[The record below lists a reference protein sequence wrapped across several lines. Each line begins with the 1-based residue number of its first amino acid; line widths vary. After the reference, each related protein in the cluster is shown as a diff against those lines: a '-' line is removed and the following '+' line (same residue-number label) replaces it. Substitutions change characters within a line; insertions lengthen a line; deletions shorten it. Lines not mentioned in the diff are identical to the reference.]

1 MSKSYLVLVF
11 LLINIYFLN
20 AQNPLINDPSLNY
33 DGSRIAFNYQGDIWI
48 ANANGTNIKRLT
60 VHEAYDAY
68 PLWSTDGKSIAF
80 QSNRYGNNDIFVI
93 PVEGGL
99 SKRLTYASSDDK
111 LTDFT
116 KNGEI
121 LFNTKRNFNQI
132 EWEPEIQTVNVKGGT
147 PYLKLKAFGY
157 DATLSPDKNNIT
169 FVKGPCRIQREE
181 YKGPANKDIW
191 LYNIE
196 RDKYQQLTT
205 FSGNDFYPKWADDQT
220 IYYQSAKDG
229 KYNVYKMKISD
240 NGLKTGNEEQL
251 TDFKDMGIFSFNIS
265 KNGKKVVLVKGDQ
278 LFIVDTG
285 TKSKT
290 KVSLNLHSDYR
301 FDPVVHK
308 TYSGDIEEIE
318 PSPDSKYSLFVIRGD
333 IFITENNKDKSKTVN
348 VTHSPARDKMA
359 VWLSNE
365 ALVFVSDRDGQNDL
379 YLLRSADPN
388 EKNLFKTLKR
398 KVERITK
405 TNEDESNPVVAP
417 NGKQIVFNRGRGQ
430 LIVANLSST
439 GMLSSEKI
447 LLDGWD
453 TASGVSWSPDSK
465 WLAYNFSDLDFNEEV
480 YIQRVDNSQKPI
492 NVSMHPK
499 RDQNPIWSPDGSKLA
514 FSSIRNNNDY
524 DVWFVWLKLEDW
536 QKTKEDWDEVD
547 DSKTD
552 DKGKDKKDDKEKD
565 KVESVL
571 PVVIDIDQIHRRQVQ
586 VTSFTGGE
594 FVKGFSKDGKTIFY
608 ATGGGGRGDSKT
620 ESDLYKIKW
629 DGKDKKALTT
639 GDSKPQNI
647 EIDKDKNYIFY
658 TAKGGK
664 LNRIKLK
671 DSKNESLPVKAYMD
685 IDYLKETNQIFDEAW
700 NAINDGFYDPD
711 FHGHNWNDL
720 KEIYKP
726 LAIKASTRTD
736 FQNIFNW
743 MLGQVNASHMGLRG
757 GENRSDLQKNKTG
770 LLGLTLI
777 PEKSGNMKVEYVT
790 EDMPADRNVSKLKPG
805 DIITAVNGTTLVETT
820 NFYSLLNNLS
830 NEKIY
835 LNVTSP
841 KGVKREVVIRPKSSN
856 RAEKYQ
862 AWVDEKKR
870 LTDVY
875 SNGKL
880 GYIHIQGM
888 NWTSFEV
895 FERELT
901 AAGIGKEGIVID
913 VRFNGGGWT
922 TDYLMAVLNV
932 DQHAYTI
939 PRGASQDLKKDH
951 LKFKEHYP
959 YSERLPLSS
968 WTKPSAAICNESSY
982 SNAEI
987 FSHAYKN
994 IGIGPLIGV
1003 QTFGAVISTGG
1014 KGLIDGSY
1022 VRMPFRGWYVKA
1034 TETNMEF
1041 NGAIPDFIVKN
1052 NPDSKSKG
1060 DDRQLKK
1067 AVEQLLLKI
1076 K

>member
-68 PLWSTDGKSIAF
+68 PMWSTDGKSIAF

-480 YIQRVDNSQKPI
+480 YIQRADNSQKPI

-552 DKGKDKKDDKEKD
+552 DKGKDKKDDKEKV
-565 KVESVL
+565 KVKSVS
-571 PVVIDIDQIHRRQVQ
+571 PVVIDVDQIHRRQVQ

-594 FVKGFSKDGKTIFY
+594 FAKGFSKDGKTIFY

-639 GDSKPQNI
+639 GDSKPKNI

-671 DSKNESLPVKAYMD
+671 DSKNESLPVKANMD

-770 LLGLTLI
+770 LLGLTLM

-841 KGVKREVVIRPKSSN
+841 KGVKREVVIRPKSSS